1 MIITRCGS
9 GDGKED
15 EYRRTANEWDSLGSD
30 SNKNYYT
37 NGRRK
42 MRATIQMLLGAAHAQ
57 RAHTHTHRAI
67 TGNFRVNCRTMIST
81 VRPKCF
87 YNFAKWPELL
97 TRERILSFAY
107 SECSF
112 VSLFGE
118 KKRTHK
124 VDVKKDT
131 TTHSA
136 TQENHSSELI
146 FHGRLFDFCF
156 FSVRFLLCCVILLIC
171 VWRLRWCTGWRYV
184 VYFG

>member
-1 MIITRCGS
+1 MWKRRWKRRRIQTNGKWVRFAGKRQQQKLLHERKKKNASHDSNAAGS
-9 GDGKED
+9 GT
-15 EYRRTANEWDSLGSD
+15 RTTG
-30 SNKNYYT
+30 T
-37 NGRRK
+37 H
-42 MRATIQMLLGAAHAQ
+42 I
-57 RAHTHTHRAI
+57 HTHRAI